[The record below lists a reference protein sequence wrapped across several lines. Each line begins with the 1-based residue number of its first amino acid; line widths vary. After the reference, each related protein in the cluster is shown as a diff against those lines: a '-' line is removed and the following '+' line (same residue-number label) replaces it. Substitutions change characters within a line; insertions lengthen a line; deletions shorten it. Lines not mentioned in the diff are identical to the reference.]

1 MINRVAETQTK
12 SGLCNMSDK
21 LFKWILSIIAIVGV
35 VSIVTLLIVT
45 IVLYRQ
51 TSMITF
57 IEKELW

>member
-1 MINRVAETQTK
+1 MN
-12 SGLCNMSDK
+12 DK
-21 LFKWILSIIAIVGV
+21 LFKRILIIIGIVGV
-35 VSIVTLLIVT
+35 ISILTLLIIT

>member
-1 MINRVAETQTK
+1 
-12 SGLCNMSDK
+12 MSDK

-51 TSMITF
+51 TSMIIF

>member
-1 MINRVAETQTK
+1 MN
-12 SGLCNMSDK
+12 DK
-21 LFKWILSIIAIVGV
+21 LFKWIITIISIVGV
-35 VSIVTLLIVT
+35 ISIITLLIVT